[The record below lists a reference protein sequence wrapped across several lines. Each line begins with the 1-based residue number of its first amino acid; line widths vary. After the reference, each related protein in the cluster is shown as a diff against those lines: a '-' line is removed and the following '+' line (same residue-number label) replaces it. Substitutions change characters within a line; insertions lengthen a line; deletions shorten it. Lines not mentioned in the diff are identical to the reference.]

1 MIRAF
6 TFMVAVLM
14 AWQSASAGRRCGRT
28 YQTLQTRYGWSTSC
42 RECHKPKQAEAY
54 NWRKAITTIEA
65 QKVETAAFISA
76 LQTISPQP
84 QGQAS
89 AYGVPM
95 GYASTLQGELS
106 TFAPQGNTLY
116 GASQV
121 YGRTPPW
128 DRMVLMNQRGKL
140 TEQLQAFAHQDSQDL
155 SDLNAEAH
163 RQASAERELEITQ
176 SNIIESQRIRASV
189 NSPAVNQTFR
199 FSATTGPTGQTI
211 IVPEQQQTPPYTPQA
226 MQGPDVLQL
235 LTQRCASCHAG
246 ANVSG
251 KFNLDAGL
259 ASLSP
264 EQKDDIAQRVALP
277 VDDPAHMPKAATGE
291 GHGPGPMLDRREI
304 NAIEDWAWSGGPY

>member
-6 TFMVAVLM
+6 TFVAVVLM

-28 YQTLQTRYGWSTSC
+28 YQTLQTRHGWDTSC
-42 RECHKPKQAEAY
+42 RSCHKPAAAAKPF
-54 NWRKAITTIEA
+54 NWREAAVVIE
-65 QKVETAAFISA
+65 KEKIETAAFMQW
-76 LQTISPQP
+76 LGQQ
-84 QGQAS
+84 QGGQAS

-106 TFAPQGNTLY
+106 TFSPQGNTLY

-176 SNIIESQRIRASV
+176 SNIIESQRIRASS

-199 FSATTGPTGQTI
+199 FSATTTPSGQVVV
-211 IVPEQQQTPPYTPQA
+211 VPEQQQTPPYTPQA
-226 MQGPDVLQL
+226 MQGPDVMQL

-264 EQKDDIAQRVALP
+264 EQKDDIADRVALP
-277 VDDPAHMPKAATGE
+277 ADDPAHMPKAATAE